1 MSVQLNPFGSD
12 SDDQKIEA
20 ARFLYIQHRGIS
32 FTANVISTR
41 GTNVAKRL
49 KTMVRLIQA
58 GRELSDGNNTDTF
71 TLDGRILPLT
81 DP

>member
-1 MSVQLNPFGSD
+1 MTKV
-12 SDDQKIEA
+12 EA
-20 ARFLYIQHRGIS
+20 ARFLYVQHRGIS

-71 TLDGRILPLT
+71 TLDGRDSSLDHP
-81 DP
+81 